1 MENVIGWILVVALVA
16 LPVLFIW
23 AGVKL
28 YKRTKIKQEQAEQA
42 RKDRKAEADKWWKE
56 RQTGATH
63 VGKTK
68 YDYVTDTTK
77 TTVTDKRTGQNMS
90 YVHETNGSPDL
101 LTTMVIADMLF
112 NNKDSS
118 SGRVKWDN
126 DVPSVT
132 ETSSRSSS
140 SSSWGFDDDDSR
152 KSASSS
158 FSSSDSSSSWDSG
171 SSSSD
176 SGPSSDW

>member
-1 MENVIGWILVVALVA
+1 MENILGWILVCALIA
-16 LPVLFIW
+16 LPVLVVW

-28 YKRTKIKQEQAEQA
+28 YKRIKLKQEQEAQA
-42 RKDRKAEADKWWKE
+42 RAQRKVDVDNWWKE
-56 RQTGATH
+56 RQAGATH

-77 TTVTDKRTGQNMS
+77 TTVTDRRTGQNMS

-101 LTTMVIADMLF
+101 LTTMIVADMLF
-112 NNKDSS
+112 NHKDSS
-118 SGRVKWDN
+118 SGTVSWKN
-126 DVPSVT
+126 DVPTVT
-132 ETSSRSSS
+132 NT
-140 SSSWGFDDDDSR
+140 DDDNR
-152 KSASSS
+152 KSTYSSGPS
-158 FSSSDSSSSWDSG
+158 YSDDGPSY